1 MLSVSDLSSLFSLYV
16 HGGRDLKEGSIAT
29 MWRLNLSN
37 IHSQMADDGSADGAS
52 EWELVPTTGK
62 GPGRISHHTVS
73 VRPDKQVLF
82 YGGLKGED
90 SNPEVFLFN
99 PNTNSWLTVTTS
111 VSIGLLSLVYEC
123 DFALTNYSCIERF
136 RRGTSP

>member
-1 MLSVSDLSSLFSLYV
+1 
-16 HGGRDLKEGSIAT
+16 
-29 MWRLNLSN
+29 MWRLNLST

-52 EWELVPTTGK
+52 EWELVQTSGK

-99 PNTNSWLTVTTS
+99 PQTNSWLTVTTS
-111 VSIGLLSLVYEC
+111 VSFYFLARVYEC
-123 DFALTNYSCIERF
+123 DFALTNYACTEQF
-136 RRGTSP
+136 RGGSSP